1 MKTLAALVLVLVAA
15 IPAAP
20 VASALPASTQPAST
34 QPASTQPEPARPDE
48 GPSPGEIQAYVPELA
63 EFHEPIFKLWH
74 EAWPKKDLG
83 MMSSLLPEIEAGAAK
98 IEKAVLP
105 GILRDKKADWDAGVR
120 KLGGIV
126 ADYRAAV
133 GSRDVQKA
141 MDAGERL
148 HSQFEALARTIRPAL
163 AEVDAFHRVLYRLYH
178 YELPAFALPTIQATV
193 RELKEKMAPLGAAAL
208 PARMESKK
216 EAFEARRSDLG
227 RAVGELAALAEAG
240 KDEKAIRDAIEAVHR
255 RYVLL
260 DEVF

>member
-1 MKTLAALVLVLVAA
+1 MKTLAALVLILAA
-15 IPAAP
+15 ALPAAP
-20 VASALPASTQPAST
+20 VASALPAAAQPA
-34 QPASTQPEPARPDE
+34 PAHTEE

-63 EFHEPIFKLWH
+63 EFHMPIFKLWH
-74 EAWPKKDLG
+74 EAWPKKDLE
-83 MMSSLLPEIEAGAAK
+83 MMSSLLPEIEAGTAK
-98 IEKAVLP
+98 LEKAVLP

-133 GSRDVQKA
+133 GSRDLQKTL
-141 MDAGERL
+141 DAGEKL

-163 AEVDAFHRVLYRLYH
+163 AEVDAFHQVLYRLYH

-193 RELKEKMAPLGAAAL
+193 RELKEKMAALGAAAL
-208 PARMESKK
+208 PGRMESRK
-216 EAFEARRSDLG
+216 EAFQALRSDLG
-227 RAVGELAALAEAG
+227 RAVGDLAALAEAG
-240 KDEKAIRDAIEAVHR
+240 KDEKAIRNAIEAVHR